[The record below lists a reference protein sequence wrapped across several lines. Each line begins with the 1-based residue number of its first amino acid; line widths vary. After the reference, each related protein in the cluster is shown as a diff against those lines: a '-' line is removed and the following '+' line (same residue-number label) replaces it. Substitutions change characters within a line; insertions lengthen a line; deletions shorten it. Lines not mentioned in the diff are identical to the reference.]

1 LNSVP
6 ALEVA
11 QCLSEDIARRPL
23 TICSAIAGYLARVFN
38 GKNMRSKIFW
48 LLMALITFATQA
60 QSASRPAPIEAVR
73 SALRA
78 GNVEAA
84 TEAANLAITALP
96 GAADAWYFAA
106 AAYGQMAQ
114 SASIFSKLSW
124 AKKCLHAYE
133 QALRIDPGHIDANME
148 LLQFYLVVPG
158 IAGGS
163 REKADA
169 QVARIAKLD
178 AGWGYA
184 ARSRVAR
191 VDKDEVA
198 YEREAKSAIA
208 ASPGEARHRAGYAL
222 MLAKKQRWED
232 AFCVVDEGLAVAPD
246 DTRLNYQIGRLA
258 ALSGKQLE
266 RGLMALQRARN
277 TSNKPDDY
285 SEGAMLWRR
294 GQILEKLGRGKEA
307 LPDYRRALQLEPNL
321 KEQIALDIERVENG

>member
-1 LNSVP
+1 
-6 ALEVA
+6 
-11 QCLSEDIARRPL
+11 
-23 TICSAIAGYLARVFN
+23 
-38 GKNMRSKIFW
+38 MRAKFVW
-48 LLMALITFATQA
+48 LLIALSALSTQA
-60 QSASRPAPIEAVR
+60 HCAPRPEQIEAVR

-78 GNVEAA
+78 GNIESA
-84 TEAANLAITALP
+84 TEAADSAITALP

-106 AAYGQMAQ
+106 VAYGQMAQ
-114 SASIFSKLSW
+114 TASIFSKLSW

-133 QALRIDPGHIDANME
+133 QALVIDPGHIEANME

-158 IAGGS
+158 MAGGS

-191 VDKDEVA
+191 IDKDEVA

-222 MLAKKQRWED
+222 MLANKQRWDD
-232 AFCVVDEGLAVAPD
+232 AFRVVDEGLVAAPD
-246 DTRLNYQIGRLA
+246 DPRLNYQIGRLA

-266 RGLMALQRARN
+266 RGLMALERAN
-277 TSNKPDDY
+277 KTPIKPDDY

-294 GQILEKLGRGKEA
+294 GQILEKLGRGNEA
-307 LPDYRRALQLEPNL
+307 LPDYRRALQLEPTL
-321 KEQIALDIERVENG
+321 KEQVALDIERVQKG